1 MANDGKRKRA
11 RKGRKRRADGYEPS
25 RGSRL
30 KGSAAPEPAPEPLPK
45 SVQAP
50 PGLDDPALL
59 GEGVDDG
66 LRILAALETMES
78 LEPDFCDDPAGE
90 ASVTI
95 IDGVSPFEAHVEDA
109 DTALADARAAHRGAT
124 RMVPDTDVPR
134 TAGYLG
140 PIEEA
145 VVEIF
150 DGPVSTPATAG
161 PSRKK
166 KKARRVAQRFFKAL
180 TGDEGG

>member
-1 MANDGKRKRA
+1 
-11 RKGRKRRADGYEPS
+11 
-25 RGSRL
+25 
-30 KGSAAPEPAPEPLPK
+30 
-45 SVQAP
+45 
-50 PGLDDPALL
+50 
-59 GEGVDDG
+59 
-66 LRILAALETMES
+66 
-78 LEPDFCDDPAGE
+78 
-90 ASVTI
+90 
-95 IDGVSPFEAHVEDA
+95 
-109 DTALADARAAHRGAT
+109 
-124 RMVPDTDVPR
+124 MVPDTDVPR

>member
-11 RKGRKRRADGYEPS
+11 RKGRKRRADGYESS
-25 RGSRL
+25 RDPRL
-30 KGSAAPEPAPEPLPK
+30 KGPAAPEPAPEPIPK
-45 SVQAP
+45 AAP
-50 PGLDDPALL
+50 APAGLDDPALL

-78 LEPDFCDDPAGE
+78 LEPDFCDDPGGE

-95 IDGVSPFEAHVEDA
+95 IEGGSPFEAHDEDA
-109 DTALADARAAHRGAT
+109 DAAPADARAAYRGAT
-124 RMVPDTDVPR
+124 RKVPDTDALR
-134 TAGYLG
+134 HAAYRG

-150 DGPVSTPATAG
+150 DGPAPAPAAAG

-166 KKARRVAQRFFKAL
+166 KKARRVTQRYFKAL